1 MRDVSKRQLL
11 RKSSVVFSKSL
22 LQPSNIARPRGAAA
36 ERLPNRN

>member
-11 RKSSVVFSKSL
+11 RKSSVVFFKPL